1 MRMDPLLGAIAL
13 LGSLK
18 GTPETKAMRARQKAR
33 EITPEMMQAYRR
45 SRVLTHRRKVRWQD
59 QHAKAMNH
67 EARKRSKKTLGRK
80 R

>member
-13 LGSLK
+13 LGSIK

-33 EITPEMMQAYRR
+33 EITPEMARNHR
-45 SRVLTHRRKVRWQD
+45 LLRVLTHPRKVRWQD

-67 EARKRSKKTLGRK
+67 EARKRSPKTLGRK